1 MTENLVDNRAF
12 LTLVVDNILD
22 KNLANLISKDV
33 LATLTD
39 AWQCVSIEPYP
50 KFEHSYKIE
59 LELLLTENHPSSR
72 TLWAIAATNKLASPW
87 LVCYDD
93 DTQTIELI
101 FNKTDHSHF
110 ADEALSA
117 IVWAHFQFE

>member
-1 MTENLVDNRAF
+1 MQSNQSSRAF
-12 LTLVVDNILD
+12 LTLVTNMQHNVERFRDC
-22 KNLANLISKDV
+22 V

-39 AWQCVSIEPYP
+39 AWRCVSIEPYP

-59 LELLLTENHPSSR
+59 LELLLTESNPSSR
-72 TLWAIAATNKLASPW
+72 TLWAIAATNTLASPW
-87 LVCYDD
+87 LVYYDD
-93 DTQTIELI
+93 DKQTIELI
-101 FNKTDHSHF
+101 FNKTHQTRF